1 MIWIHL
7 ARCECRCRLKL
18 FNAKFLVSPDNGL
31 MEPLLGSIHSY
42 YDNECVK
49 LSRKTFE
56 TFPRNNCFYTI
67 DIFARMRASLFMM
80 LMFCLTVFSQP
91 ASALSEA
98 WVTWLEDGGTSTDP
112 SIGPHQSPGGGWG
125 QPIQAV
131 PGPGNW
137 WEEPLLGPG
146 GITNGLCHLRSGVW
160 GSDWLINVWCTFT
173 LYIMIWSWIKYW

>member
-1 MIWIHL
+1 
-7 ARCECRCRLKL
+7 
-18 FNAKFLVSPDNGL
+18 
-31 MEPLLGSIHSY
+31 MEPPLGSIHSY
-42 YDNECVK
+42 YDNEWMCEVEK
-49 LSRKTFE
+49 LLKLFPE
-56 TFPRNNCFYTI
+56 TIVSTKL
-67 DIFARMRASLFMM
+67 IFLLECDQVYLQCWCIVWR
-80 LMFCLTVFSQP
+80 FSQP